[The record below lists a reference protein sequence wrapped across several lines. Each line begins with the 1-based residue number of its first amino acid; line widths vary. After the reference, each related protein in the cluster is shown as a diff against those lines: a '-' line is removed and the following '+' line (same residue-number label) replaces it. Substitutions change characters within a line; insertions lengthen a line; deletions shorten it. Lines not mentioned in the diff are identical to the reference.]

1 MDIHRCRFVQ
11 YPPQPINALAF
22 SHLSDPKKRTPPDLR
37 LALGRN
43 NGDIEIWNPSNGL
56 WLQEVILK
64 GSKNTTIEQ
73 LAWTQDLVVDGD
85 ERSDGQKY
93 SSGPLRLFST
103 GGSTAITE
111 WDLCT
116 GMPRRK
122 AEGNFGDIW
131 CFAPQPQIKANK
143 APDTLLPGAG
153 SQLLAAGCSD
163 GTIVLFSTEDDDLR
177 YARVL
182 AQPPVK
188 KPKVL
193 SLAWRDRDT
202 LVAGYEDS
210 TIRVIDVPSRR
221 IIRNMSLGK
230 PAEGSNNSVVW
241 SVKCLPDGTVV
252 SGDSSGELKI
262 WDSKNYSLAQ
272 RLSSHKADILDIAFS
287 ASGDTIFSVG
297 VDRRTVVY
305 KQVPI
310 HSGTQRTRWAE
321 VAHKRYHQHDVKCA
335 ASFESKDLSVL
346 VSGGMDTRPVVVPI
360 RRSQTEY
367 HRTLPHLPQRSQV
380 SASAASRLCISWW
393 DREIVVY
400 YVAKYRGLPPDDRSE
415 GAAGPHYQN
424 LARLSLQGDES
435 IQHAQVSEDG
445 QFIVAA
451 TLTSVKLFQLRK
463 PHASGNP
470 GLRSRQIDLP
480 PSIVRLGAR
489 QVGFSPDGKWLFAIR
504 KDNAVALVKITA
516 SPDPKD
522 HPTIHEKVVKLYRK
536 SRPLSPSALGTYG
549 RTITQ
554 TAFSSDSRAFAV
566 GDLSGAIEVW
576 VLEGHED
583 LNFIDSPGSDRSAD
597 SASSASSSSTTS
609 TDQDDDDSS
618 SPVIHAQKWI
628 RNPSGSSL
636 PQLDSAIL
644 ALIFRPCPV
653 VPTHSRHDNLGLHA
667 TRHNPHPVAQEL
679 PSPAAMKLLAVTAR
693 HQITEFDVLSSTL
706 SDWSRRNSSQFLP
719 DAFTR
724 IKDRVVGCFW
734 DCGDVPKKGARLWLY
749 GSTWIVML
757 DVSRDFPQHQHGGH
771 EKRITKGN
779 DVSNR
784 VVPDGG
790 AERIGRLG
798 RYDVLEP
805 VTNAAAKQSGDA
817 HTSRT
822 TSQHQDHD
830 RSRKR
835 KRNTGAGDEIRPQE
849 RETGLGRF
857 VRRFK
862 NAGGED
868 WEMIDLDA
876 PNSHHAERGEDEDED
891 EADNMELDG
900 PEGADTLALM
910 RRGDREHE
918 HEHEHGTALSDPAEQ
933 TTATATATATTT
945 ALETTPGPRRPWSH
959 WTTFEYHSILGI
971 AVIGPAPPLVATTAS
986 LTPLS
991 TSKALSAVAADS
1003 AALTNGIREGE
1014 GDLSTRTGTTTTTT
1028 TNTDTTAS
1036 SNIEVII
1043 VERPIYDIDRVPRFD
1058 GGQEWDV

>member
-22 SHLSDPKKRTPPDLR
+22 SHLSDSKKRTPSDLR

-43 NGDIEIWNPSNGL
+43 NGDIEIWNPSHGL
-56 WLQEVILK
+56 WLQEIILK

-73 LAWTQDLVVDGD
+73 LAWTQDLVVDED
-85 ERSDGQKY
+85 EWVNGQKY
-93 SSGPLRLFST
+93 SNGPLRLFST

-177 YARVL
+177 YDRVL

-202 LVAGYEDS
+202 LIAGYEDS
-210 TIRVIDVPSRR
+210 TIRVIDVPGRR

-241 SVKCLPDGTVV
+241 SVKCLPNGTIV

-297 VDRRTVVY
+297 VDRRTVIY
-305 KQVPI
+305 KQVHI

-335 ASFESKDLSVL
+335 ASFESKDLSIL

-360 RRSQTEY
+360 RRSQTEN

-380 SASAASRLCISWW
+380 SASSASRLFISWW

-400 YVAKYRGLPPDDRSE
+400 HVAKYQDSPRDDSSE

-435 IQHAQVSEDG
+435 IQHAQISEDG

-451 TLTSVKLFQLRK
+451 TLSSVKLFQLRRTN
-463 PHASGNP
+463 ASGNP

-480 PSIVRLGAR
+480 PTIVRLGAR

-516 SPDPKD
+516 SSDPKGR
-522 HPTIHEKVVKLYRK
+522 PTIHEKVVRLYRG
-536 SRPLSPSALGTYG
+536 SRPSSSPALGTYCQI
-549 RTITQ
+549 ITQ
-554 TAFSSDSRAFAV
+554 TAFSSDSRALAV

-583 LNFIDSPGSDRSAD
+583 LNFIDSTGSDRSAD
-597 SASSASSSSTTS
+597 SSSSASSSTTS
-609 TDQDDDDSS
+609 TDEDDDDDDDD

-644 ALIFRPCPV
+644 ALTFRPSSI
-653 VPTHSRHDNLGLHA
+653 VPTHPKHDNLGLHA

-679 PSPAAMKLLAVTAR
+679 PSPAAMKLLGVTAT
-693 HQITEFDVLSSTL
+693 HHITEFDVLSSTL
-706 SDWSRRNSSQFLP
+706 SDWSRRNPSQFLP
-719 DAFTR
+719 PEFTR

-734 DCGDVPKKGARLWLY
+734 DCGDVPNKGARLWLY

-757 DVSRDFPQHQHGGH
+757 DVSKDFPQHQRGGH
-771 EKRITKGN
+771 EKKITKGN
-779 DVSNR
+779 DVSKR
-784 VVPDGG
+784 VADGG
-790 AERIGRLG
+790 AEKIGRLG

-805 VTNAAAKQSGDA
+805 VINGADVGGPVTHSGDA
-817 HTSRT
+817 RT
-822 TSQHQDHD
+822 QQDHD
-830 RSRKR
+830 RGRKR
-835 KRNTGAGDEIRPQE
+835 KRNTGAGDEVRPQE

-857 VRRFK
+857 VRKFK
-862 NAGGED
+862 NAAGED
-868 WEMIDLDA
+868 EEVIDLDVE
-876 PNSHHAERGEDEDED
+876 NSHHTGKGEDED
-891 EADNMELDG
+891 EADDMELDG
-900 PEGADTLALM
+900 PDGVDTLALM

-918 HEHEHGTALSDPAEQ
+918 HESKDTRPR
-933 TTATATATATTT
+933 T
-945 ALETTPGPRRPWSH
+945 RRPWSH

-971 AVIGPAPPLVATTAS
+971 SVIVHRGEVT
-986 LTPLS
+986 LS
-991 TSKALSAVAADS
+991 TS
-1003 AALTNGIREGE
+1003 
-1014 GDLSTRTGTTTTTT
+1014 
-1028 TNTDTTAS
+1028 TNTNTNADADAS
-1036 SNIEVII
+1036 SNIEVVI
-1043 VERPIYDIDRVPRFD
+1043 VERPIYDIDQVPRFD
-1058 GGQEWDV
+1058 GGQEWEV